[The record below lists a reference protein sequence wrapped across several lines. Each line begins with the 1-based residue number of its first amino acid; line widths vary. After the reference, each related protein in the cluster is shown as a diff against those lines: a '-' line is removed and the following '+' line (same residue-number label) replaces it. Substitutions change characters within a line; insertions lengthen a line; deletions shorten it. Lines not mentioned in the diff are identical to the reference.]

1 MHVAITQHTKDNS
14 VLYRWLFRIIFSL
27 SLCSR
32 PQMSKYK
39 YYGINNCLQNS
50 VHADKGKT
58 LTEKDNIVRQKIMWK

>member
-1 MHVAITQHTKDNS
+1 
-14 VLYRWLFRIIFSL
+14 
-27 SLCSR
+27 
-32 PQMSKYK
+32 MSKYK